1 MPSIDIRKPHQLS
14 MQEAHAVVD
23 QVAARM
29 QEKLGVTGEWKGDTM
44 HFSRTGVSGTI
55 AVQAD
60 VIVVNV
66 QLGLMMSPFKGMV
79 EQEIQRKL
87 DQHFS

>member
-23 QVAARM
+23 QVSARM
-29 QEKLGVTGEWKGDTM
+29 QEKLGVTGQWQGDTM
-44 HFSRTGVSGTI
+44 HFSRPGVSGTI
-55 AVQAD
+55 AVQTD

-66 QLGLMMSPFKGMV
+66 QLGLMLSPLKGMV